1 MGWFFQELIHF
12 CFMKNA
18 PLLRRFVLAS
28 TVLMITLNSLP
39 ASVFNGQSNAVM
51 SRRYQTLITPAGYA
65 FAIWGLI
72 FIGVLGYAIYQVM
85 PAQRSNPRFSAAA
98 PWVIANMVFNGFW
111 TVIFGQEWIALATV
125 VIIADLVTLYKIVD
139 ALSINRVRVSS
150 METWLARVPFSIY
163 FGWLTVATTVC
174 IAFFLKANGFNAFG
188 LGDQTWAVL
197 ILVVALGI
205 GAVVFNKYRNVAY
218 ILVFTWAYYA
228 ISVQTKTIPTVPTV
242 ALAGAVGAVIL
253 AVIGLI
259 NQRKIA
265 NG

>member
-1 MGWFFQELIHF
+1 
-12 CFMKNA
+12 MKNSPA
-18 PLLRRFVLAS
+18 LRWLVLAA

-51 SRRYQTLITPAGYA
+51 SRKYQTLITPAGYA
-65 FAIWGLI
+65 FAIWGII
-72 FIGVLGYAIYQVM
+72 FIGVLAYAIYQVM
-85 PAQRSNPRFSAAA
+85 PAQRSNPRFTAAA
-98 PWVIANMVFNGFW
+98 PWVIANMMFNGFW
-111 TVIFGQEWIALATV
+111 TVIFGQEWITLATV
-125 VIIADLVTLYKIVD
+125 VIIADLLTLYKIVD
-139 ALSINRVRVSS
+139 ALGINRVRVSPV
-150 METWLARVPFSIY
+150 ETWLARVPFSIY

-174 IAFFLKANGFNAFG
+174 IAFFLKANGFDAFG
-188 LGDQTWAVL
+188 LGEQTWAVL

-228 ISVQTKTIPTVPTV
+228 ISVQTRTVPTVPTV
-242 ALAGAVGAVIL
+242 ALAGAIGAAIL
-253 AVIGLI
+253 AAIGLI

>member
-1 MGWFFQELIHF
+1 
-12 CFMKNA
+12 MKNA
-18 PLLRRFVLAS
+18 PLLRRLVLAS

-139 ALSINRVRVSS
+139 ALNINHVRVSS

-265 NG
+265 SG